1 MTTTTR
7 PVRRPATKRPAPDRG
22 APDRSVPHGSAPDGG
37 PPDDTADRGPAAAVV
52 RVRRL
57 FAAETPNYFL
67 LLGTTLFLVLF
78 GLVMVLSSS
87 AIEDYRAADV
97 RGLSSF
103 FGSFSRQATFAL
115 IGTVV
120 MLSASRLPVAFYKRW
135 GWVVLAGAVVLQLF
149 VIAFGVGDYN
159 RNWIAIGPVT
169 VQPSEF
175 MKLGLALWLAMI
187 LVKRRASLT
196 SWKALLF
203 QVAPVAAAAIL
214 LVMIGN
220 DLGTAIVLI
229 AVVLGALFF
238 AGVKLRYLVVTVV
251 AVGAA
256 GALASLV
263 STSRMERILLWLNG
277 CTADDYSSLC
287 WQPQHGLFAL
297 AAGGFFGTGLGNSK
311 AKWSWLPEAHNDFIF
326 AIIGEELGM
335 VGALVV
341 LLLFVVLAIAFV
353 RIVRASSDPFARI
366 VASAVMVWI
375 VGQAL
380 VNIGVVLGLL
390 PVLGVPLPLISAGG
404 SALISTLGA
413 IGVVLSFAR
422 NREAVR

>member
-7 PVRRPATKRPAPDRG
+7 PVRRPATRRPAPDRG
-22 APDRSVPHGSAPDGG
+22 APADPLTPAPEDSRGSV
-37 PPDDTADRGPAAAVV
+37 AVV
-52 RVRRL
+52 GVRRL
-57 FAAETPNYFL
+57 FALETPNYFL
-67 LLGTTLFLVLF
+67 LLGTTVFLVIF

-87 AIEDYRAADV
+87 AIEDFRDAGEV
-97 RGLSSF
+97 RGLGDF
-103 FGSFSRQATFAL
+103 FGSFAKQGVFAAVGIPLML
-115 IGTVV
+115 I
-120 MLSASRLPVAFYKRW
+120 ASRLPVAFYKKW
-135 GWVVLAGAVVLQLF
+135 GWVVLAGAVTLQVF
-149 VIAFGVGDYN
+149 VVVAGVGDYN

-187 LVKRRASLT
+187 LVKRQATLT
-196 SWKALLF
+196 SWKPLLI
-203 QVAPVAAAAIL
+203 QVAPVAAISIF
-214 LVMIGN
+214 LVLVGN
-220 DLGTAIVLI
+220 DLGTTIVLLT
-229 AVVLGALFF
+229 VLLGALFF
-238 AGVKLRYLVVTVV
+238 AGVKLRYLTV
-251 AVGAA
+251 AVVVMAA
-256 GALASLV
+256 LGGMASMV

-297 AAGGFFGTGLGNSK
+297 AAGGFFGVGLGNSK

-326 AIIGEELGM
+326 AIIGEELGLL
-335 VGALVV
+335 GALVV

-353 RIVRASSDPFARI
+353 RIIRASKDPFARI
-366 VASAVMVWI
+366 VASAVMVWV
-375 VGQAL
+375 VGQAF

-404 SALISTLGA
+404 SALISTLVA

-422 NREAVR
+422 NKEREPV